1 MEALS
6 KRLVIALGI
15 VAVVIIGV
23 NLALFLFL
31 YSTSSSTLAVPLS
44 SLEPPE
50 LGLKREFSP
59 YTGDTQ
65 VEQGDRTISV
75 TGIGVTKAKPDRVL
89 MSLSVITQADS
100 AEEAISENSVKMDR
114 VTKALKDMGVTED
127 QIETFAYSLTP
138 IWDYSDR
145 NTPRITGYT
154 CSNTIRV
161 TIMDLNKIG
170 GIIDGTVSAGAN
182 YVSSLQF
189 TVSNEALRQ
198 LELEALRT
206 AVKDADSKAKAIANA
221 AGVTLINLVSI
232 SILSHSPYLPSYS
245 FESILPVPTPMTG
258 TPSTSILPGEVSV
271 TVSISAVYEFR

>member
-1 MEALS
+1 M
-6 KRLVIALGI
+6 IALGI

-31 YSTSSSTLAVPLS
+31 YSTSSSTIVVPPS
-44 SLEPPE
+44 SLELPE

-100 AEEAISENSVKMDR
+100 AEEAISENSVKMGR

-170 GIIDGTVSAGAN
+170 RIIDGTVSAGAN

-221 AGVTLINLVSI
+221 AGVTLTNLVSI

-245 FESILPVPTPMTG
+245 FESIIPVPTPMTG
-258 TPSTSILPGEVSV
+258 TASTSILPGEVSV